1 MDNGPEKNLESL
13 SDPVLIVGLGN
24 PGQKYAETRHNA
36 GFWFLDQLVR
46 QSGVSLRLQKKLHAE
61 TGKVSLHGR
70 ECILARPTTFM
81 NHSGRAVQAVSAYYR
96 ISPADMLVAYDEL
109 DLPPGTAR
117 FKFGGGHGGH
127 NGLRDIVRALGT
139 HDFHRLRLGIGH
151 PGVKEAVTPWVLSRA
166 TREQAEDI
174 VGAIDRALEALPD
187 FLAGRVGEAMKH
199 LHTRERQES
208 DPGPDPGSED
218 GA

>member
-1 MDNGPEKNLESL
+1 MDNGPENILESR

-24 PGQKYAETRHNA
+24 PGENYAETRHNA
-36 GFWFLDQLVR
+36 GFWFLDELVR
-46 QSGVSLRLQKKLHAE
+46 QSGASLRLQKKLHAE

-96 ISPADMLVAYDEL
+96 IPPEDMLVAYDEL

-117 FKFGGGHGGH
+117 FKFGGGLGGH

-166 TREQAEDI
+166 TREQTEDI
-174 VGAIDRALEALPD
+174 CGAIDRALEALPD
-187 FLAGRVGEAMKH
+187 FLAGRVDEAMKH
-199 LHTRERQES
+199 LHTRERLES
-208 DPGPDPGSED
+208 DSGSED
-218 GA
+218 EA